1 MFLSQFFCIV
11 SSSHL
16 LCHELGLA
24 PVVLCD
30 EKKLLLIEIS
40 GEAKCSAQRRS
51 LFFSAQVRLQTQPKA
66 KPGESLMYAGTL
78 DCFKKTLAKEVR
90 PPSPRRFPSIPCLTC
105 LCLVPSRGSK
115 GSTKEWRLQSLES
128 RPCLPFVSLDSV
140 WGGSSSR
147 GAPTT
152 SSRGCFC
159 HPAALCSRTAP
170 QLSALVL
177 RRYPQLFAAG
187 MLSGV
192 FTTAIM
198 APGERIKC
206 LLQVGA
212 PERDSSLS

>member
-1 MFLSQFFCIV
+1 MFGSAPLS
-11 SSSHL
+11 S
-16 LCHELGLA
+16 
-24 PVVLCD
+24 
-30 EKKLLLIEIS
+30 
-40 GEAKCSAQRRS
+40 
-51 LFFSAQVRLQTQPKA
+51 FSAQVRLQTQPKA

-159 HPAALCSRTAP
+159 RPAALCSRTAP
-170 QLSALVL
+170 QLSASALCSRPPQVSAAVRCRDAV
-177 RRYPQLFAAG
+177 RRVHDSHHGSRRAHQVPPAGGSSRTRLFFE
-187 MLSGV
+187 L
-192 FTTAIM
+192 I
-198 APGERIKC
+198 
-206 LLQVGA
+206 
-212 PERDSSLS
+212 